1 MPFEFQ
7 KLEIEDVILVK
18 PKIFGDDRGFFMET
32 YEKSEFVKHGIDA
45 EFDQDN
51 HSKSRV
57 HVLRGLHYQKKP
69 YEQAK
74 LVRCLQGQIYDVAV
88 DIRKESKTFGRW
100 VIIDLSEEN
109 KNVLYIPKGFAHG
122 FVVMSNEAQVVYK
135 VSGKYSP
142 EHESGIIWN
151 DKTLNIDWEINFE
164 PILSDRDKNLKG
176 LCI

>member
-1 MPFEFQ
+1 
-7 KLEIEDVILVK
+7 
-18 PKIFGDDRGFFMET
+18 MET
-32 YEKSEFVKHGIDA
+32 YEKSEFVKHGIDT

-51 HSKSRV
+51 HSKSSV

-74 LVRCLQGQIYDVAV
+74 PVRCLQGQICDVAV
-88 DIRKESKTFGRW
+88 DIRKESKSFGRW
-100 VIIDLSEEN
+100 VIVELSEEN
-109 KNVLYIPKGFAHG
+109 KNMLYIPKGFAHG
-122 FVVMSNEAQVVYK
+122 FVVMSNETQVVYK

-151 DKTLNIDWEINFE
+151 DKKLNIDWKINFE
-164 PILSDRDKNLKG
+164 PILSDRDKNLKE